1 MKDKQALLAAA
12 LITIAAFILSHV
24 DVKGLF
30 SSESIVERVIDGD
43 TIVLRNGD
51 RVRLLSI
58 DAPERGQYYYTE
70 AKIFLDRLLDGKRV
84 RLESDAENKDK
95 YGRLLRY
102 VFADGRLANAELVR
116 EGYAK
121 SLIFNNNEKYANA
134 VLGAEKEARSKGKG
148 VWSMDPEYFC
158 IYASAFHFNAKGNDN
173 SNLNDEYVILK
184 NKCDM
189 GIEMTGWAALDSSNG
204 SFIFPFLLLAS
215 RHTITLRSGRGGNN
229 ATDLFW
235 GSKKAVW
242 NNNKD
247 ALKLIDS
254 KGRMM
259 LNYSYDFS

>member
-12 LITIAAFILSHV
+12 LITIAAFILSNV
-24 DVKGLF
+24 DTTGLF
-30 SSESIVERVIDGD
+30 LSESIVERVIDGD
-43 TIVLRNGD
+43 TIALRNGD

-58 DAPERGQYYYTE
+58 DTPERGQYYYTE
-70 AKIFLDRLLDGKRV
+70 SKIFLERLVGGKGI
-84 RLESDAENKDK
+84 RLETDAENKDK

-102 VFADGRLANAELVR
+102 VFADGRLTNVELVR
-116 EGYAK
+116 EGYAR
-121 SLIFNNNEKYANA
+121 SLIFNSNEKYANA
-134 VLGAEKEARSKGKG
+134 VLEAEKEAKSEGKG
-148 VWSMDPEYFC
+148 LWALDPEYFC

-173 SNLNDEYVILK
+173 SNLNDEYVIFK
-184 NKCDM
+184 NKCGM
-189 GIEMTGWAALDSSNG
+189 GVEMTGWIVLESSNG

-215 RHTITLRSGRGGNN
+215 RHTITLRSGRGENN

-247 ALKLIDS
+247 ALKLIDP